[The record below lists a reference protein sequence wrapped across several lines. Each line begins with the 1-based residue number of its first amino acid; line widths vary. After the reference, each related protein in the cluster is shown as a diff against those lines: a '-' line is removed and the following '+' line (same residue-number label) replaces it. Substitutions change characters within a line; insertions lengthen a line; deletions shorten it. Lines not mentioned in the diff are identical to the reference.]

1 MPLPPSWRPRA
12 AAGLLALAAA
22 GAAAQDDWPALRDV
36 ELRVRAGSAL
46 DFSALVR
53 EGPAGRD
60 GWVRA
65 DAQGRLRFERG
76 DEPQR
81 FLCASMVFNPD
92 NGGVP
97 DKDEARALAAELRRT
112 GYNLVRLHYVD
123 AHLMTRRTRDFD
135 FDPEQFDRL
144 QYLMAELKAA
154 GIYWLVD
161 GLTSNNAAYGDAPAN
176 RYQSRHRAKWDVL
189 TGDAGF
195 EHWATL
201 VDRLWGARNRYTG
214 TVPLADPAML
224 GVILVNEGEADFM
237 AAAEKRA
244 GYPEALR
251 PAFRAWLR
259 ERYADDAG
267 LRRAWGSEAG
277 PAESLG
283 AEVEMPGDGR
293 GAGARARDF
302 ARFLTELQQR
312 AFRRMDEHVRGRGFQ
327 GLTTGYDSWGFLGG
341 DLTRRALATIDMHA
355 YQGVPTRH
363 GQPGSELRQ
372 DSLFDNGARLVRT
385 LAVARQ
391 WGKPMI
397 VSEYGQPFWNRHRHE
412 AAALVPA
419 VAAHQGWSA
428 LCQFGE
434 MPIQPRYEP
443 SRYARRSAIYPFGI
457 GADPVARAGERLAA
471 LLFRRGDVAA
481 SAHRVRLRVDA
492 DTVFQRGQWRQQV
505 PDALSSLA
513 LVAPVGLDFD
523 AAPRAG
529 GGELTLPVAVG
540 ERAAGDA
547 AALRDPL
554 GALRRAGIVEADNAS
569 RPVARVFETDTGE
582 LRFDAAARRIAVD
595 TPRSAA
601 LVLDGGSAGAGALEV
616 RDASAPALFAAA
628 SLDGQPLARSRH
640 LLVWAVTD
648 AINSGMRFA
657 DAGRTT
663 LQAIGSF
670 PPRVQPVAATIRLRG
685 LAASGLKAWPLALDG
700 QRRTPLALRAV
711 DGGTELSIDTAR
723 LPDGPA
729 LFFEIAAE

>member
-1 MPLPPSWRPRA
+1 MLW
-12 AAGLLALAAA
+12 LAAW
-22 GAAAQDDWPALRDV
+22 GACAQDDWPALRDV
-36 ELRVRAGSAL
+36 DLQVRAGSAL

-65 DAQGRLRFERG
+65 DAQGRLRFERVE
-76 DEPQR
+76 EPQR

-97 DKDEARALAAELRRT
+97 DKDEARALAAQLRRT

-144 QYLMAELKAA
+144 QYLMSELKAA

-176 RYQSRHRAKWDVL
+176 RYQSRHHAKWDVL

-195 EHWATL
+195 EHWATV
-201 VDRLWGARNRYTG
+201 VDRLWGVRNRYTG

-237 AAAEKRA
+237 AAAERRA
-244 GYPEALR
+244 RYPEALQ
-251 PAFRAWLR
+251 PAFRTWLR
-259 ERYADDAG
+259 ERYGSDTG
-267 LRRAWGSEAG
+267 LRRAWGAQAG
-277 PAESLG
+277 PAESLDAG
-283 AEVEMPGDGR
+283 IEMPADAR

-302 ARFLTELQQR
+302 ARFITELQQR
-312 AFRRMDEHVRGRGFQ
+312 AFRRMDEHVRERGFK
-327 GLTTGYDSWGFLGG
+327 GLTTGYDSWSFYGG
-341 DLTRRALATIDMHA
+341 DLTRQALATIDMHA

-363 GQPGSELRQ
+363 GQAGSQLRQ
-372 DSLFDNGARLVRT
+372 DSLFDNGARMVRS

-434 MPIQPRYEP
+434 TPIQPRYEA
-443 SRYARRSAIYPFGI
+443 SRFSRRSAIYPFGI

-471 LLFRRGDVAA
+471 LLYRRGDVSA
-481 SAHRVRLRVDA
+481 SAHRVRLRLDA
-492 DTVFQRGQWRQQV
+492 EAVFERGLWRQQV
-505 PDALSSLA
+505 PEALSSLA
-513 LVAPVGLDFD
+513 LVAPIGLDFGSPAR
-523 AAPRAG
+523 AAA
-529 GGELTLPVAVG
+529 GELTLPLAVG
-540 ERAAGDA
+540 ERAADDA
-547 AALRDPL
+547 GALRDPL
-554 GALRRAGIVEADNAS
+554 GALRRAGVVAPDNAS
-569 RPVARVFETDTGE
+569 RPPSRVFESDTGE
-582 LRFDAAARRIAVD
+582 LRFDAPARRIVVN

-601 LVLDGGSAGAGALEV
+601 VVLDGGSARAGALEV

-628 SLDGQPLARSRH
+628 SLDGQPIVRSRR
-640 LLVWAVTD
+640 LLLWAVTD
-648 AINSGMRFA
+648 ALNTGMRFS
-657 DAGRTT
+657 DAQRTT

-670 PPRVQPVAATIRLRG
+670 PPRVQPVAATLRLHG
-685 LAASGLKAWPLALDG
+685 LAAAGLKAWPLGLDG
-700 QRRTPLALRAV
+700 QRRTALPLRGV
-711 DGGTELSIDTAR
+711 DGGVELSIDTAR
-723 LPDGPA
+723 LPEGPA